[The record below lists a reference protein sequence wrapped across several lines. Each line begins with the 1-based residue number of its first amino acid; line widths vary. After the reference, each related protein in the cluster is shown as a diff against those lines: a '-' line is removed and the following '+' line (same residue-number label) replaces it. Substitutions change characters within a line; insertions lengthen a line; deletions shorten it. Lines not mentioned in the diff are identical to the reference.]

1 MLNTKLSA
9 ELLEKP
15 SCQEVDQGEQKVI
28 IIGGGPAGLTAA
40 YQLSKMG
47 AKCEVLEKDL
57 ILGGISRTVEYKG
70 YHFDIGGH
78 RFFTKV
84 AAVEKMWTEVLPA
97 GDFLRCQRLSRIY
110 YNQKF
115 FFYPLKPM
123 NALFGLGMVNSLLVM
138 ISYGWAQLFP
148 QKPEDNF
155 EAWVSNRFGKRLYQ
169 TFFKTYTE
177 KVWGMPA
184 HTIAADW
191 AAQRIKGLSLLV
203 AIKNALI
210 KQSLEKGSVV
220 KTLIDEFDYPKR
232 GPGML
237 WETVGE
243 LVKKD
248 GNQVHLGSSVD
259 GIRWAGNRI
268 DGMDVSMQGR
278 NDFLKGTHYI
288 SSMPIRELIQKMNP
302 PAPQEVI
309 DAANRLRYRDFLT
322 VALIVNKKELFPD
335 NWIYIHDSQVK
346 VGRIQNFKN
355 WSCYMVPDQNKTCLG
370 LEYFCFEGDGLW
382 SMSDKDLIELGKR
395 ELKLIGLAKEED
407 VEDGSIVRMPKA
419 YPVYDA
425 EYQEALL
432 CIRKFLDGFQNLQV
446 VGRNGMHRYNNQD
459 HSMLTAMLAV
469 ENIQGAT
476 HDLWGVNAEQEYH
489 EETSL
494 RESKLKAQSAL
505 LAGTQPLVPQPV
517 SLTANEAIIFAF
529 AKMDKLAFAT
539 ALGTVA
545 GLAVSLAT
553 IWLVIK
559 GGNQLGQNLLLL
571 GQFFAGYTVSW
582 TGALVG
588 FAYSFVS
595 AFLWGWLF
603 AYLRNFILGYM
614 IYRARRGAE
623 MISFRQFLDH
633 Y

>member
-1 MLNTKLSA
+1 MPAVN
-9 ELLEKP
+9 P
-15 SCQEVDQGEQKVI
+15 RDQKVV

-40 YQLSKMG
+40 YQL
-47 AKCEVLEKDL
+47 AKVGVKSVVLEKDSM
-57 ILGGISRTVEYKG
+57 LGGISRTVGYKG

-84 AAVEKMWTEVLPA
+84 AVVEKMWREVLPE

-110 YNQKF
+110 YNRKF
-115 FFYPLKPM
+115 FFYPLKPV
-123 NALFGLGMVNSLLVM
+123 NALFGLGILNSLLIV
-138 ISYGWAQLFP
+138 ISYVWAQLFP

-155 EAWVSNRFGKRLYQ
+155 ESWVSNRFGKRLYR

-203 AIKNALI
+203 AVKNALI
-210 KQSLEKGSVV
+210 KQSTEKGSVV
-220 KTLIDEFDYPKR
+220 KTLIDAFDYPKR
-232 GPGML
+232 GPGMM
-237 WETVGE
+237 WEIVGD

-248 GNQVHLGSSVD
+248 GSHVHLGAEVET
-259 GIRWAGNRI
+259 IRWAGNRVE
-268 DGMDVSMQGR
+268 GMDASMQGR
-278 NDFLKGTHYI
+278 SEYLTGTHYI

-302 PAPQEVI
+302 PAPKEVLE
-309 DAANRLRYRDFLT
+309 AAERLKYRDFLT

-355 WSCYMVPDQNKTCLG
+355 WSPYMVPDQSKTCLG

-382 SMSDKDLIELGKR
+382 SMTDKDLVELGKR
-395 ELKLIGLAKEED
+395 ELELIGIAKAQD

-425 EYQEALL
+425 DYQEALL

-469 ENIQGAT
+469 DNILGAR
-476 HDLWGVNAEQEYH
+476 HDLWQVNAEQEYH
-489 EETSL
+489 EETST
-494 RESKLKAQSAL
+494 REAEARAQL
-505 LAGTQPLVPQPV
+505 GQLAATQPQVPQPMTPTV
-517 SLTANEAIIFAF
+517 NQSLILAF
-529 AKMDKLAFAT
+529 AKLDKLAFAT

-545 GLAVSLAT
+545 GLTVAIAT
-553 IWLVIK
+553 LWLVIK
-559 GGNQLGQNLLLL
+559 GGEQAGQNLQLL
-571 GQFFAGYTVSW
+571 GQFFQGYTVTV

-588 FAYSFVS
+588 FVYSFAS

-603 AYLRNFILGYM
+603 AYLRNFALGFM
-614 IYRARRGAE
+614 IYRARREAE
-623 MISFRQFLDH
+623 LMSFRQFLDH

>member
-1 MLNTKLSA
+1 M
-9 ELLEKP
+9 P
-15 SCQEVDQGEQKVI
+15 EVNPREQKVV

-40 YQLSKMG
+40 YQLSKVD
-47 AKCEVLEKDL
+47 AKSVVLEKDSM
-57 ILGGISRTVEYKG
+57 LGGISRTVEYKG

-84 AAVEKMWTEVLPA
+84 AVVEKMWREVLPA
-97 GDFLRCQRLSRIY
+97 GDFLHCQRLSRIY
-110 YNQKF
+110 YNRKF

-123 NALFGLGMVNSLLVM
+123 NALFGLGILNSLLIV
-138 ISYGWAQLFP
+138 ISYGWAHLFP

-155 EAWVSNRFGKRLYQ
+155 EAWVSNRFGKRLYK

-184 HTIAADW
+184 NTIAADW

-203 AIKNALI
+203 AVKNAMM
-210 KQSLEKGSVV
+210 KQQSTGKGSVV
-220 KTLIDEFDYPKR
+220 KTLIDAFDYPKR
-232 GPGML
+232 GPGMM
-237 WETVGE
+237 WEIVGE
-243 LVKKD
+243 LVKKAS
-248 GNQVHLGSSVD
+248 NQVHLGASVD
-259 GIRWAGNRI
+259 RICWAGNRV
-268 DGMDVSMQGR
+268 DGIDVSMQGR
-278 NDFLKGTHYI
+278 SESLTGTHYI

-309 DAANRLRYRDFLT
+309 DAAERLKYRDFLT

-355 WSCYMVPDQNKTCLG
+355 WSPYMVPDQNKTCLG

-382 SMSDKDLIELGKR
+382 TMSDKDLIELGTR
-395 ELKLIGLAKEED
+395 ELELIGIAKAGD

-425 EYQEALL
+425 DYQKALTY
-432 CIRKFLDGFQNLQV
+432 IREFLDGFQNLQV

-469 ENIQGAT
+469 ENIQGAR
-476 HDLWGVNAEQEYH
+476 HDLWQVNVEEEYH
-489 EETSL
+489 EETSS
-494 RESKLKAQSAL
+494 READAKAQL
-505 LAGTQPLVPQPV
+505 GQLAATQPQVPQPMTPAINE
-517 SLTANEAIIFAF
+517 SLVLAF
-529 AKMDKLAFAT
+529 AKLDKLAFAT
-539 ALGTVA
+539 ALGTITGLIVA
-545 GLAVSLAT
+545 IVTLWVAV
-553 IWLVIK
+553 K
-559 GGNQLGQNLLLL
+559 GGEQAGQNLQML
-571 GQFFAGYTVSW
+571 GQFFQGYTVTVS
-582 TGALVG
+582 GALVG
-588 FAYSFVS
+588 FAYSFAS

-603 AYLRNFILGYM
+603 AYLRNFALGFV
-614 IYRARRGAE
+614 IYRARREAE
-623 MISFRQFLDH
+623 LMSFRQFLDR